1 VGLIAEIDKVR
12 DDDMAR
18 AIRIAV
24 VQQQFD
30 LGRLTEAQARDL
42 LSRPLTPGGDDV
54 FDDSDQLRVRE

>member
-1 VGLIAEIDKVR
+1 
-12 DDDMAR
+12 MAR